1 MPVVIEDEDRW
12 RALIG
17 QAWARAFVLQVLPP
31 LAFGFVLPDRGS
43 ITASRRHN
51 QPPAMT
57 NRIPARS
64 PFPLR
69 ALALAGLASAWS
81 VALPAQGQ
89 TYVACPQ
96 DTTTGAWGNYGPL
109 GGVSPAPGGEE
120 CRMQMV
126 IPAAFLPSVGA
137 KIVAIDVIATTWSTT
152 FTANY
157 EMLDISMDHLVSPS
171 AFPALSSTFAA
182 NLTAPSVVLALR
194 NQAVTYPSG
203 AWYRLPLTQPF
214 VYNGSGHLV
223 VEFKKILQATLPGN
237 LYMVTSRDE
246 RTDLPA
252 TVITI
257 DIKGSGAWNRSVA
270 TGSARPFR
278 MRFVFEGT
286 SSLTNV
292 LKSDMLGT
300 TYWGL
305 GTQMTM
311 SVQGLPNVPVWQA
324 IDFSSAGLT
333 SRPTPFTSPVLL
345 GKGWVYPGPL
355 LVLVP
360 AQFIPA
366 NGVLTNALTI
376 PTDPALIN
384 KQLIFQAVLAEPGR
398 GLTWSSA
405 TDVTLK

>member
-1 MPVVIEDEDRW
+1 
-12 RALIG
+12 
-17 QAWARAFVLQVLPP
+17 
-31 LAFGFVLPDRGS
+31 
-43 ITASRRHN
+43 
-51 QPPAMT
+51 MT

-89 TYVACPQ
+89 TYVAYPP

-109 GGVSPAPGGEE
+109 GGISTGGEE
-120 CRMQMV
+120 CRMQTV
-126 IPAAFLPSVGA
+126 IPAAFLPSVGG
-137 KIVAIDVIATTWSTT
+137 KIVAIDVIATTWSST
-152 FTANY
+152 FTAHY
-157 EMLDISMDHLVSPS
+157 QMLDISMDHLVTNV
-171 AFPALSSTFAA
+171 AFPVLSANFAA

-194 NQAVTYPSG
+194 HQAVTYPSG

-223 VEFKKILQATLPGN
+223 VEFQKILAATLPGD

-246 RTDLPA
+246 RPSDLPA

-257 DIKGSGAWNRSVA
+257 GNKGTGAWARTAA

-278 MRFVFEGT
+278 MRFVFEAT
-286 SSLTNV
+286 SSPTNV
-292 LKSDMLGT
+292 LQSHMLGNV
-300 TYWGL
+300 YWGL
-305 GTQMTM
+305 GTTMTM
-311 SVQGLPNVPVWQA
+311 SVQGLPNVPVWQG

-333 SRPTPFTSPVLL
+333 SRPTPFTSPGLL
-345 GKGWVYPGPL
+345 GKGWIYPGPL
-355 LVLVP
+355 LVFLGP
-360 AQFIPA
+360 QFIPA
-366 NGVLTNALTI
+366 NGVLTSTLTI

-384 KQLIFQAVLAEPGR
+384 KQLIFQALLAEPVR
-398 GLTWSSA
+398 GLTWSST

>member
-1 MPVVIEDEDRW
+1 
-12 RALIG
+12 
-17 QAWARAFVLQVLPP
+17 
-31 LAFGFVLPDRGS
+31 
-43 ITASRRHN
+43 
-51 QPPAMT
+51 MT

-89 TYVACPQ
+89 TYVAYPQ

-109 GGVSPAPGGEE
+109 GGISTGGEE
-120 CRMQMV
+120 CRMQTV
-126 IPAAFLPSVGA
+126 IPAAFLPSVGG
-137 KIVAIDVIATTWSTT
+137 KIVAIDVIATTWSST
-152 FTANY
+152 FTAHY
-157 EMLDISMDHLVSPS
+157 QMLDISMDHLVTNI
-171 AFPALSSTFAA
+171 AFPVLSANFAA

-194 NQAVTYPSG
+194 HQAVTYPSG

-214 VYNGSGHLV
+214 VYNGGEHLV
-223 VEFKKILQATLPGN
+223 VEFKKILQAALPGD

-246 RTDLPA
+246 RPSDLPG

-257 DIKGSGAWNRSVA
+257 GNTGSGAWNRTDA
-270 TGSARPFR
+270 TGTARPFR

-286 SSLTNV
+286 SSPTSV
-292 LKSDMLGT
+292 LQSDMLGT

-311 SVQGLPNVPVWQA
+311 SVQGPPNVPFWQG
-324 IDFSSAGLT
+324 IDFSSTGLA
-333 SRPTPFTSPVLL
+333 SRPAPFNSPILL
-345 GKGWVYPGPL
+345 GKGWIYPGPL
-355 LVLVP
+355 LVTLP
-360 AQFIPA
+360 AQFIPES
-366 NGVLTNALTI
+366 GVRTTPIPI